1 MNSSMLLK
9 KLYLEKIEFITS
21 EELEKYCKE
30 FEMEYTDTVR
40 YFIRRGYLVRIFK
53 KIFYLRSIEE
63 IKLGRTKYSYRD
75 LIAKGL
81 ELKGVKNWYFGLYS
95 ALKMNNMT
103 HESFIIDHILNDKL
117 FRPNPISI
125 LDYKIEFHKVSPKLL
140 TFGIIKKRNIN
151 YSDPEKTILDFMY
164 ILRYNSVSKKRIII
178 DIKDYAENASLEKL
192 RKYVKHYPKTVKE
205 TLEAFLWKNS

>member
-1 MNSSMLLK
+1 MNTSILLK

-30 FEMEYTDTVR
+30 FEMDYTDTVR
-40 YFIRRGYLVRIFK
+40 YFIRRGYIIRIFK
-53 KIFYLRSIEE
+53 KIFYLRGIEE

-75 LIAKGL
+75 LISKGL

-103 HESFIIDHILNDKL
+103 HESFIVDHILNDKL
-117 FRPNPISI
+117 FRPNPINI
-125 LDYKIEFHKVSPKLL
+125 MDYKIEFHKISPKLL
-140 TFGIIKKRNIN
+140 TFGILKKRNIN

-164 ILRYNSVSKKRIII
+164 IWRYNGIAKKRILI
-178 DIKDYAENASLEKL
+178 DIKDYAENASIEKL
-192 RKYVKHYPKTVKE
+192 RKYVKHYPSTVKE
-205 TLEAFLWKNS
+205 TFEALL

>member
-1 MNSSMLLK
+1 MNSSILLK

-21 EELEKYCKE
+21 EELKKYCKE
-30 FEMEYTDTVR
+30 FEMDYTDTVR
-40 YFIRRGYLVRIFK
+40 YFIRRGYLIRIFK

-81 ELKGVKNWYFGLYS
+81 ELKDIKNWYFGLYS

-117 FRPNPISI
+117 FRPNPINI
-125 LDYKIEFHKVSPKLL
+125 MDYKIEFHKISPKLL

-164 ILRYNSVSKKRIII
+164 IWKYNGVSEKIIIMDLADYAKNVSKEKLTDYSNYYPNSVKK
-178 DIKDYAENASLEKL
+178 ALEGLK
-192 RKYVKHYPKTVKE
+192 
-205 TLEAFLWKNS
+205 

>member
-1 MNSSMLLK
+1 MNTSILLK

-30 FEMEYTDTVR
+30 FEMDYTDTVR
-40 YFIRRGYLVRIFK
+40 YFIRRGYLIRIFK
-53 KIFYLRSIEE
+53 KIFYLRGIEE

-75 LIAKGL
+75 LISKGL

-103 HESFIIDHILNDKL
+103 HESFIVDHILNDRL
-117 FRPNPISI
+117 FRPKPINI
-125 LDYKIEFHKVSPKLL
+125 MDYKIEFHKISPKLL

-151 YSDPEKTILDFMY
+151 YSDPEKTILDFIY
-164 ILRYNSVSKKRIII
+164 ILRYNGVSKKRILI
-178 DIKDYAENASLEKL
+178 DIKDYAENASIEKL
-192 RKYVKHYPKTVKE
+192 RKYVKHYPNTVKE
-205 TLEAFLWKNS
+205 TFEALL

>member
-1 MNSSMLLK
+1 MNSSILLK

-30 FEMEYTDTVR
+30 FEMDYTDTVR

-53 KIFYLRSIEE
+53 KIFYLRNMEE
-63 IKLGRTKYSYRD
+63 IKLGRTKYSYREI
-75 LIAKGL
+75 IAKGL

-103 HESFIIDHILNDKL
+103 HESFIVDHILNDKL
-117 FRPNPISI
+117 FRPNPINI
-125 LDYKIEFHKVSPKLL
+125 MDYKIEFHKVSPKLL
-140 TFGIIKKRNIN
+140 TFGILKKSNIN
-151 YSDPEKTILDFMY
+151 YSDPEKTVLDFMY
-164 ILRYNSVSKKRIII
+164 ILRYNGVSKKRIII
-178 DIKDYAENASLEKL
+178 DIKDYAENASIEKL

-205 TLEAFLWKNS
+205 TLEALL